1 MSPKDLS
8 DNLYERIKPRLHRR
22 IGRELRLAGRILD
35 LGCGCCDLVSY
46 LVKTYHQAVTGV
58 DVSSASFPKNR
69 TRGSSGKMRCIR
81 KDARRLTFAK
91 GSSMD
96 AVVIMWALHEMLHP
110 NEILKAGYRVL
121 RPGGEMLIVD
131 FPRGSLAQR
140 LWGENYY
147 TPAEVRD
154 KLITAGLHDVCVRLI
169 ERKQIMWARGY
180 RPEEKLQLRND
191 E

>member
-1 MSPKDLS
+1 MP
-8 DNLYERIKPRLHRR
+8 DNFYEKIKPRLYRR
-22 IGRELRLAGRILD
+22 IGCELRLAGRILD

-46 LVKTYHQAVTGV
+46 LVNTYHQAVTGV
-58 DVSSASFPKNR
+58 DISSASFPKNR

-91 GSSMD
+91 GRSMD

-110 NEILKAGYRVL
+110 NEILKEAHRVL

-131 FPRGSLAQR
+131 FPHGSLAQR

-154 KLITAGLHDVCVRLI
+154 KLIRAGLHDVSVRLI
-169 ERKQIMWARGY
+169 EREQIMWARGHRAEENV
-180 RPEEKLQLRND
+180 RPRND

>member
-1 MSPKDLS
+1 MS

-35 LGCGCCDLVSY
+35 VGCGCCDLVSY
-46 LVKTYHQAVTGV
+46 LVNTYHQAVTGV
-58 DVSSASFPKNR
+58 DISSGSFPKNR
-69 TRGSSGKMRCIR
+69 TRARSGRIRCIR
-81 KDARRLTFAK
+81 KDARRLTFVK
-91 GSSMD
+91 GGNMD

-110 NEILKAGYRVL
+110 NEILKEAHRVL

-131 FPRGSLAQR
+131 FPRGSLAER
-140 LWGENYY
+140 LWGEDYY

-154 KLITAGLHDVCVRLI
+154 KLIRAGLHDVSVRLI
-169 ERKQIMWARGY
+169 ERKQIMWARGHRAEGNV
-180 RPEEKLQLRND
+180 RPRND